1 MTYCVWNADAYETG
15 IYTCQNC
22 SQRHVKIPPSQRAHY
37 PKRLCK
43 EPPGRCHHLG
53 AEIRREDCTG
63 CKGKR
68 TQIKVFACAVH
79 GECTLGKKLDGLA
92 CCAGCKDYQPKE
104 TP

>member
-1 MTYCVWNADAYETG
+1 MNLDCEVDNDAR
-15 IYTCQNC
+15 TCAAC
-22 SQRHVKIPPSQRAHY
+22 GWKAPARHVRRNC
-37 PKRLCK
+37 PKK
-43 EPPGRCHHLG
+43 KQPPGPCAHLG
-53 AEIRREDCTG
+53 AEVRQQECDSCA
-63 CKGKR
+63 GK